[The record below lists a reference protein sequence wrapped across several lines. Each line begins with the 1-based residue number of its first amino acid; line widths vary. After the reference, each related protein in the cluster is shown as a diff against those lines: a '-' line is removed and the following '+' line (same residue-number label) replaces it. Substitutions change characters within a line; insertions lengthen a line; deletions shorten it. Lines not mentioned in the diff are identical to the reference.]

1 MRVPAQTRPL
11 DVPLESDLLVE
22 ASAGTGKTYA
32 LTTLVARLIV
42 ESGWRIDDLLIVTFT
57 VAATGEL
64 RTRVR
69 GAMRDALEVARRGSE
84 DDGLAKDLIRRWRTK
99 QIDQHKIESR
109 LARAIRDFDRA
120 NVMTIH
126 GFCQRALT
134 QFAFDARIPFGF
146 GISGDDKGD
155 VAAAV
160 RDFWRRHIAPEPI
173 PLLEA
178 AQSDRFLLEA
188 LSEWVGAHHAKPSVI
203 RGITNSADE
212 IASANAARLHAFQ
225 AARKAWN
232 DSEQRERFLGAL
244 KTLTWNQNQNA
255 DRLEEVLAAFEANDP
270 DLLPLWHSGY
280 FGRQALA
287 GKLSKRRP
295 QELPAISLYDHFD
308 ALGNHSAKLR
318 ELWLSNRRQ
327 RLLEGAR
334 KSLRHDTWKH
344 RRLSF
349 NALLTELDHALG
361 GEPGAALAERIR
373 ARYPVAL
380 IDEFQDTD
388 RLQASIFEKLY
399 PSKDIHAAAASPKG
413 GLMIV
418 GDPKQSIYRF
428 RGADVFAY
436 LNATGHR
443 RDGRDSRDMRKLSLL
458 RNYRSSPALVRAV
471 NAVFNRDDPFLRPEQ
486 IQIEEVQAATR
497 RSDGLRTRGQ
507 AVDAKPFQLRLFPGA
522 EDGKS
527 WRKGDMNELAADH
540 SADEIAQVLA
550 LARNRRATITSSG
563 TSRDLVG
570 GDIAVL
576 VRTGEQG
583 RTIARKLWER
593 GVQSVEMGIDSVF
606 ETREATELKHLLRA
620 LVADPAEYNFAS
632 LLRGALATDLF
643 GLTMSDLAELQDDD
657 DTWARWTMWAQD
669 WRRTWSERGVA
680 TLVRRLLFAEDTNC
694 AAHLLEYPD
703 GSRRLTNVLHLT
715 ELMQEA
721 EGDARLSPQGLVEW
735 LTRAMAYPEP
745 GDEGAQLRLESDEH
759 LVKIV
764 TIHRSKGLE
773 FPVVFCPFAWFR
785 RRRQTEKT
793 AQYHELEGDFAE
805 ILDLNPSREA
815 RAREW
820 IEDQADE
827 LRLMYVALTRAK
839 YRCVVTWARVTDGQ
853 NSPLAWLMHRPKL
866 LAEDTLEAQLD
877 ANAAHVRSLSGKA
890 WLAEVERFANTEPDA
905 IATTVLDGA
914 TLIPRRVD
922 ENLELPGIERLAA
935 RTLDRE
941 LRRIRQRTSF
951 SALASEMGAAVT
963 SAEHEDVDAP
973 DHDQDP
979 VLNEDE
985 AQPESASE
993 EESPPKTDTEGSLN
1007 AFTFP
1012 SGFRPGNCLHDV
1024 FEKSVVAGT
1033 DLDEICRDSLATYR
1047 IDAKWAPVARK
1058 IIDNTFGAPLES
1070 PTDGSVFR
1078 LGDVQRPIAE
1088 MEFHLPL
1095 EGLDRAS
1102 LGRCFADHGYD
1113 HGLPDNESR
1122 IDGFLHGFIDV
1133 VARHGERWYVMDYK
1147 SNWLGGNIRAYSEPA
1162 VRDAMRAAGYPVQYL
1177 FYLTALHR
1185 LLRLRLPDYDYER
1198 HIGGVF
1204 YLFVRGMSPEAP
1216 GSGVYRD
1223 APTRDCIEAIDAC
1236 FSGSAR

>member
-1 MRVPAQTRPL
+1 MRAPAQTQPL
-11 DVPLESDLLVE
+11 DVPLDGDLLVE

-69 GAMRDALEVARRGSE
+69 SAMRDALEIVRGS
-84 DDGLAKDLIRRWRTK
+84 DAGNGLGRDLVRRWRNAR
-99 QIDQHKIESR
+99 IDPDEIESK

-134 QFAFDARIPFGF
+134 EFAFDARIPFGF
-146 GISGDDKGD
+146 GVSGDDSAE
-155 VAAAV
+155 VAGAI
-160 RDFWRRHIAPEPI
+160 RDFWRQHIAPEPM
-173 PLLEA
+173 PLLDVA
-178 AQSDRFLLEA
+178 KIDRFDLDN
-188 LSEWVGAHHAKPSVI
+188 LSKWIGNHHAKPSVI
-203 RGITNSADE
+203 RGVRDFADE
-212 IASANAARLHAFQ
+212 YASASAARLEAFQ
-225 AARKAWN
+225 ATREAW
-232 DSEQRERFLGAL
+232 DDLEQRERFLEAL
-244 KTLTWNQNQNA
+244 ATLRWNQNQNA
-255 DRLEEVLAAFEANDP
+255 DRLQEVLVAFDANDP
-270 DLLPLWHSGY
+270 DLLPLQNAGY
-280 FGRQALA
+280 FGLQALA
-287 GKLSKRRP
+287 GKLSKRTP
-295 QELPAISLYDHFD
+295 QELPAIPLYDHFD
-308 ALGNHSAKLR
+308 TLGAHSEKIR
-318 ELWLSNRRQ
+318 DLWLSDRRQ
-327 RLLEGAR
+327 RLLEYAK

-349 NALLTELDHALG
+349 NALLTELHHALAG
-361 GEPGAALAERIR
+361 ASGAALSERIR

-388 RLQASIFEKLY
+388 RLQAGIFEKIY
-399 PSKDIHAAAASPKG
+399 APSDTHAATVSVKG
-413 GLMIV
+413 RLMIV

-436 LNATGHR
+436 LNATAR
-443 RDGRDSRDMRKLSLL
+443 RRDMRKLSLT
-458 RNYRSSPALVRAV
+458 RNYRSSPALVEAV
-471 NAVFNRDDPFLRPEQ
+471 NAVFKRANPFLRPEE
-486 IQIEEVQAATR
+486 IEFEEVQAATR

-507 AVDAKPFQLRLFPGA
+507 RLDDKPFQLRLFPGT
-522 EDGKS
+522 EEGKS
-527 WRKGDMNELAADH
+527 WNKGQLVDVAADH
-540 SADEIAQVLA
+540 AADEIAQLLD
-550 LARNRRATITSSG
+550 LAREGKAGIRSNG
-563 TSRDLVG
+563 TSQVLVG

-583 RTIARKLWER
+583 RTIAGKLRER

-606 ETREATELKHLLRA
+606 KTPEASMLKHVLRA
-620 LVADPAEYNFAS
+620 LAADLAEYNFAS

-643 GLTMSDLAELQDDD
+643 GLTLSDLAEFQDDD
-657 DTWARWTMWAQD
+657 DTWARWTMRAQD
-669 WRRTWSERGVA
+669 WRRTWSERGGA
-680 TLVRRLLFAEDTNC
+680 TLVRRLLFGKDTNC

-703 GSRRLTNVLHLT
+703 GARRLTNVLHLT

-721 EGDARLSPQGLVEW
+721 EAGERLSPQGLVEW
-735 LTRAMAYPEP
+735 LARAMAYPGS
-745 GDEGAQLRLESDEH
+745 GDDGAQLRLESDEH

-773 FPVVFCPFAWFR
+773 FPVVFCPFAWDGR
-785 RRRQTEKT
+785 EKPKT
-793 AQYHELEGDFAE
+793 AKTAEYHEKDSGTA
-805 ILDLNPSREA
+805 ILDLNPAEDA
-815 RAREW
+815 VAEEW
-820 IEDQADE
+820 IEERADE
-827 LRLMYVALTRAK
+827 LRLLYVALTRAE
-839 YRCVVTWARVTDGQ
+839 YRCVVMWARVRFGE
-853 NSPLAWLMHRPKL
+853 NAPLAWLIHRPEL
-866 LAEDTLEAQLD
+866 LAEDTLEAKLD
-877 ANAAHVRSLSGKA
+877 ANAAHVKSLTAKA

-922 ENLELPGIERLAA
+922 ENLERPGIERLAA

-963 SAEHEDVDAP
+963 SDEHEDVDAP

-979 VLNEDE
+979 VVGEDA
-985 AQPESASE
+985 AQPESVVQ
-993 EESPPKTDTEGSLN
+993 ESPPKTDAEGSLD

-1012 SGFRPGNCLHDV
+1012 SGFRPGNCLHEV
-1024 FEKSVVAGT
+1024 FEKSVVPGT
-1033 DLDEICRDSLATYR
+1033 DLDEVCRESLAAYR

-1058 IIDNTFGAPLES
+1058 IVENTFGAPLES
-1070 PTDGSVFR
+1070 PADGSVFR
-1078 LGDVQRPIAE
+1078 LDEVRRPIAE
-1088 MEFHLPL
+1088 LEFHLPL
-1095 EGLDRAS
+1095 EGLDRAR

-1113 HGLPDNESR
+1113 HGLPESRSR

-1147 SNWLGGNIRAYSEPA
+1147 SNWLGDDIHAYAAPA
-1162 VRDAMRAAGYPVQYL
+1162 LQDAMGAHGYAAQYL

-1185 LLRLRLPDYDYER
+1185 FLRLRLPDYDYAR

-1204 YLFVRGMSPEAP
+1204 YLFVRGMSPDLP
-1216 GSGVYRD
+1216 GNGVYRD
-1223 APTRDCIEAIDAC
+1223 APPRDCIEAIDAC
-1236 FSGSAR
+1236 FSGSAE

>member
-1 MRVPAQTRPL
+1 MRSPAQTRPL
-11 DVPLESDLLVE
+11 EVPLDSDLLVE

-57 VAATGEL
+57 IAATGEL

-69 GAMRDALEVARRGSE
+69 GAMRDVLEVARRSE
-84 DDGLAKDLIRRWRTK
+84 EGDGLARDLIRRWRTK
-99 QIDQHKIESR
+99 RIDQHKIESR

-160 RDFWRRHIAPEPI
+160 RDFWRQHIAPEPI
-173 PLLEA
+173 PLLDV
-178 AQSDRFLLEA
+178 AQSDRFHLDT

-203 RGITNSADE
+203 RGIADSDDE
-212 IASANAARLHAFQ
+212 IATVNAARLKVFQ
-225 AARKAWN
+225 NVRAAWS
-232 DSEQRERFLGAL
+232 DPEQRQRFLNAL
-244 KTLTWNQNQNA
+244 ETLKWNQNQNA
-255 DRLEEVLAAFEANDP
+255 DRRGEIVAAFEANDP
-270 DLLPLWHSGY
+270 DLLPLGHAGY
-280 FGRQALA
+280 FGRHALT
-287 GKLSKRRP
+287 GKLSKRLP
-295 QELPAISLYDHFD
+295 QQLPDIPLYDLFD
-308 ALGNHSAKLR
+308 ELGAHADKLR
-318 ELWLSNRRQ
+318 DLWLSNRRQ
-327 RLLEGAR
+327 RLLEDAR
-334 KSLRHDTWKH
+334 KSLRHDTCKH
-344 RRLSF
+344 RHLSF
-349 NALLTELDHALG
+349 NALLTELDHALR
-361 GEPGAALAERIR
+361 GEPGAALAERVR

-399 PSKDIHAAAASPKG
+399 PSKDTHAAAAPPKG
-413 GLMIV
+413 SLMIV

-436 LNATGHR
+436 LNATAHR
-443 RDGRDSRDMRKLSLL
+443 RDMRKLSLQ

-471 NAVFNRDDPFLRPEQ
+471 NAVFDRDSPFLRPEQ
-486 IQIEEVQAATR
+486 IQFEEVQVATR

-507 AVDAKPFQLRLFPGA
+507 AVDPKPFQLRLFPGA
-522 EDGKS
+522 EDNRN
-527 WRKGDMNELAADH
+527 WRKGDMHELAADH
-540 SADEIAQVLA
+540 AADEIAQLLA
-550 LARNRRATITSSG
+550 LARDRQATITSSG
-563 TSRDLVG
+563 TSQVLVG

-583 RTIARKLWER
+583 RTIARKLRER

-606 ETREATELKHLLRA
+606 ETLEASELKH
-620 LVADPAEYNFAS
+620 
-632 LLRGALATDLF
+632 LF

-657 DTWARWTMWAQD
+657 ETWARWTMWAQD

-680 TLVRRLLFAEDTNC
+680 TLVRRLLFSEDTNC

-735 LTRAMAYPEP
+735 LARAMAYPEP

-785 RRRQTEKT
+785 RQRRTEKT
-793 AQYHELEGDFAE
+793 AQYHELDGEFAE
-805 ILDLNPSREA
+805 ILDLSPSSAA

-839 YRCVVTWARVTDGQ
+839 YRCVVTWARVNDGQ
-853 NSPLAWLMHRPKL
+853 NSPLAWLIHRPKL

-877 ANAAHVRSLSGKA
+877 ANAAHVRSLNRRV
-890 WLAEVERFANTEPDA
+890 WLAEVERFANKEPDA

-963 SAEHEDVDAP
+963 SDEHEDVDAP

-979 VLNEDE
+979 VAGEDE
-985 AQPESASE
+985 AQPESTVQ
-993 EESPPKTDTEGSLN
+993 ESPPRTDAEGPLDP
-1007 AFTFP
+1007 FTFP

-1024 FEKSVVAGT
+1024 FEKSVVPGT
-1033 DLDEICRDSLATYR
+1033 DLDEVCRDSLATYR

-1058 IIDNTFGAPLES
+1058 IVENTFGAPLES
-1070 PTDGSVFR
+1070 PADGSVFR
-1078 LGDVQRPIAE
+1078 LGDVRRPIAE

-1102 LGRCFADHGYD
+1102 LGRSFADHGYD
-1113 HGLPDNESR
+1113 HGLPENHSR

-1147 SNWLGGNIRAYSEPA
+1147 SNWLGDNIQAYSEPA
-1162 VRDAMRAAGYPVQYL
+1162 VRNAMRAAGYPVQYL

-1185 LLRLRLPDYDYER
+1185 LLRLRLPDYDYDR
-1198 HIGGVF
+1198 HIGGVL
-1204 YLFVRGMSPEAP
+1204 YLFVRGMSPEFP
-1216 GSGVYRD
+1216 GNGIYRD
-1223 APTRDCIEAIDAC
+1223 APPRDCIEAIDAC
-1236 FSGSAR
+1236 FSGSAS